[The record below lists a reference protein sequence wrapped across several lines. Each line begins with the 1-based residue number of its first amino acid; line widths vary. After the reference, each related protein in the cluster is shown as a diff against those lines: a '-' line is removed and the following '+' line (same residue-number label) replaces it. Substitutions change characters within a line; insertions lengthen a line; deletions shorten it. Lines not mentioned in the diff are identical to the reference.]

1 MYKYEHFVSK
11 TTRALIVEPA
21 WATWLLV
28 RLDAG
33 DGGHKGAPVLPR
45 DRMGG
50 AGGAAGDATV
60 PAAGG
65 ERARPDALRPAVHE
79 GGATP
84 LARRPERHRE
94 ARPERVRWLGVREP
108 AAARARAV
116 RLNAAMIWVQ
126 TNFSMW
132 ASALDTAF
140 NVCVTLQLNELR
152 QSHN

>member
-1 MYKYEHFVSK
+1 
-11 TTRALIVEPA
+11 
-21 WATWLLV
+21 
-28 RLDAG
+28 
-33 DGGHKGAPVLPR
+33 
-45 DRMGG
+45 MGG

-116 RLNAAMIWVQ
+116 RLNAAMI
-126 TNFSMW
+126 
-132 ASALDTAF
+132 
-140 NVCVTLQLNELR
+140 
-152 QSHN
+152 